1 MPFAVEVDQ
10 YPEGA
15 YEASDFLW
23 AKEIVPQDG
32 TGETALRFSHRM
44 SRVVLVLT
52 PGEGVDLSGGMDVRL
67 SGIRRECRIN
77 LQTGSVHV
85 PAEAPETEIFPRSE
99 DGMTYEVVLPPQ
111 YVPAAVRFVKL
122 TTATKSWSWVTPS
135 GGCTLRAGETLTF
148 NLTLTD
154 DR

>member
-1 MPFAVEVDQ
+1 MGRF
-10 YPEGA
+10 
-15 YEASDFLW
+15 F
-23 AKEIVPQDG
+23 
-32 TGETALRFSHRM
+32 TAPRRFFST
-44 SRVVLVLT
+44 T

-99 DGMTYEVVLPPQ
+99 DGVTYEVVLPPQ

-154 DR
+154 Y